1 VETLRARGGKLL
13 NEEVIWKTKNGKSV
27 HVLLSYVQVAYHA
40 GRVSFGG
47 SKRLS
52 WVYDVTAL
60 KEREVHIAE
69 QEHQF
74 REILEFLPAGL
85 NVVDN
90 DGRVL
95 FHNAFSGSLSEPA
108 ARRAR

>member
-1 VETLRARGGKLL
+1 M
-13 NEEVIWKTKNGKSV
+13 
-27 HVLLSYVQVAYHA
+27 Q
-40 GRVSFGG
+40 
-47 SKRLS
+47 
-52 WVYDVTAL
+52 
-60 KEREVHIAE
+60 IAE

-74 REILEFLPAGL
+74 REILEFCPAGL

-108 ARRAR
+108 ARQARLRRLRQSARLGG